1 MTFVSQAMGL
11 PKAWEDD
18 SFRSVRGS
26 FLTDIASLS
35 VRRPKTVLALF
46 GLIALGSVLGLQRLK
61 QEEDLMVFLP
71 TGDHDV
77 QLFKDVSR
85 RFGGLRVA
93 LIGVETAPEHD
104 VFGGDAIAKLTA
116 ATDAIKNVR
125 GVDRVTSLTAVADV
139 VAGPTGAEVAQL
151 VQKVPSTPE
160 EERALKVKVL
170 SRDHIA
176 GSLVS
181 KDGRAALI
189 VVFLAEGISDR
200 QVTDGLRA
208 AAEKTL
214 RPLAVY
220 YGGAPFAGRAIYEE
234 AQRDVW
240 KLSPLSLAMLLL
252 VVILAFRDPVGVVL
266 TTASVAFSLL
276 VVLGGMGW
284 WGEKFTVASSTL
296 SVMLFASGS
305 SYAVNVLG
313 RYYLL
318 RAHESSPDS
327 LRGSLRIVA
336 VPLLIAAATTSEG
349 FFSFGFTDVR
359 PMRAFGIACGVGVLL
374 CWLTSITLVPA
385 VVALFPRK
393 PRRELE
399 LKLIGAALVAIWRWS
414 RRHSTAVILVCTA
427 AGVAL
432 LPPMLRVRV
441 RMEPRS
447 FFSPGSEP
455 WLAEKFLED
464 RFGGAHFVQVEAHAD
479 LDDPASLRE
488 LERLSD
494 FARSL
499 PGVTQVGSVLQPLRL
514 VNDAMGGG
522 RRLPSTA
529 SQASNLYF
537 FIEGEAGMSSMIATG
552 RKQALL
558 QVRVRGDATPVVAA
572 LEQFATERLRKQPTL
587 PTPDDIADRVAWVV
601 HAVTGRAVDL
611 ARLQK
616 TLKVVD
622 APGDLDEEW
631 MRRRG
636 EVAKAFLGGDEAP
649 PMTDDTRGKL
659 VQLAQNGGP
668 GLEAALKAAAPSP
681 EEGGLAYQALVSRLS
696 DERRTL
702 AVNRALPLVLDS
714 AGISSVDTAVDPQ
727 LRAQLEPILDDR
739 FPTDVMRAAAPTAV
753 PMTARVGGEPIL
765 DRGFSRSVEHNQ
777 LRSLE
782 IAIVAVFLTLIFFFR
797 SAVLSAICM
806 APSLLTMVLLFGAM
820 GLFGIHI
827 DLGTSLVAGIAT
839 GAGSDFAMNYLW
851 YLRRQS
857 ADEVSRTVGPVM
869 VVSILLVSLG
879 FFVMALGHSPVM
891 RLFGTLAGLSMSVS
905 ALLSCLLLPALL
917 NKFGKDLG
925 QT

>member
-1 MTFVSQAMGL
+1 M
-11 PKAWEDD
+11 
-18 SFRSVRGS
+18 
-26 FLTDIASLS
+26 
-35 VRRPKTVLALF
+35 LALF
-46 GLIALGSVLGLQRLK
+46 GVIALWSVLGLQRLK

-71 TGDHDV
+71 TSDPDV
-77 QLFKDVSR
+77 QLFQDVSR

-93 LIGVETAPEHD
+93 LIGVESPPEQD
-104 VFGGDAIAKLTA
+104 VFSHETIAKISA

-125 GVDRVTSLTAVADV
+125 GVDRVMSLTAVADV
-139 VAGPTGAEVAQL
+139 VAGPSGAEVTQL
-151 VQKVPSTPE
+151 VSKIPATPE
-160 EERALKVKVL
+160 EARALRGKVL

-176 GSLVS
+176 GNLVS

-208 AAEKTL
+208 AAESSL
-214 RPLAVY
+214 RPLATY
-220 YGGAPFAGRAIYEE
+220 YGGAPFAGIAIYEE

-240 KLSPLSLAMLLL
+240 KLSPLSLAVLLL
-252 VVILAFRDPVGVVL
+252 VVIFAFRDPVGVVL
-266 TTASVAFSLL
+266 TSVSVAFALL
-276 VVLGGMGW
+276 VVMGGMGW

-318 RAHESSPDS
+318 RAHESAENS
-327 LRGSLRIVA
+327 LRGALKIVGP
-336 VPLLIAAATTSEG
+336 PLFIAALTTSEG
-349 FFSFGFTDVR
+349 FFSFVATDVR

-374 CWLTSITLVPA
+374 CWLTSLTLVPA
-385 VVALFPRK
+385 VVSLFPRK

-399 LKLIGAALVAIWRWS
+399 LKLIGAALVAVWRWS
-414 RRHSTAVILVCTA
+414 RAHATIVILVA
-427 AGVAL
+427 AVAGACL

-447 FFSPGSEP
+447 FFRPGSEP

-464 RFGGAHFVQVEAHAD
+464 RFGGAHFVQIEVRAD

-499 PGVTQVGSVLQPLRL
+499 PGVTQVGSILQPLRL

-529 SQASNLYF
+529 AQASNLYF
-537 FIEGEAGMSSMIATG
+537 FIEGEAGMSSMIASG

-558 QVRVRGDATPVVAA
+558 QVRVRGDATPIVAA
-572 LEQFATERLRKQPTL
+572 LEQFASEKLRLHPTL
-587 PTPDDIADRVAWVV
+587 PTSDDLADRIAWVIR
-601 HAVTGRAVDL
+601 AVADRAVDL
-611 ARLQK
+611 PRLQK
-616 TLKVVD
+616 TLKVID

-636 EVAKAFLGGDEAP
+636 EIAKAFFASDEAP
-649 PMTDDTRGKL
+649 PMPEETRGKL
-659 VQLAQNGGP
+659 VQQVQNGAA
-668 GLEAALKAAAPSP
+668 GLEAAIKAAAPSP
-681 EEGGLAYQALVSRLS
+681 EEGGLAYGALTARLA
-696 DERRTL
+696 DERRSL
-702 AVNRALPLVLDS
+702 AVQRALPMVLDS
-714 AGISSVDTAVDPQ
+714 AGISGVDMKVDPA

-739 FPTDVMRAAAPTAV
+739 FPTEAMRAAPPTQV

-765 DRGFSRSVEHNQ
+765 DRGFSRSVERNQ
-777 LRSLE
+777 FRSLE
-782 IAIVAVFLTLIFFFR
+782 IAIVAVLLTLIVFFR
-797 SAVLSAICM
+797 SAVLALICM
-806 APSLLTMVLLFGAM
+806 APSLLTLVVLFGAM
-820 GLFGIHI
+820 GLLGIHI

-879 FFVMALGHSPVM
+879 FFVMALGNSPVM

-905 ALLSCLLLPALL
+905 ALLSCVLLPALL